1 MNLLEQVQ
9 VGMMVVDSAGEKL
22 GKVEFVRAPDPKAAA
37 FEERVDSSSPT
48 SLINLGIGSIVG
60 VEPKVPPEMALRLFR
75 QGYLKVAAPHF
86 WAENY
91 YAAGDAIARVE
102 DRTVYLSLTRHEL
115 DEQE

>member
-1 MNLLEQVQ
+1 MGQLENVQ
-9 VGMMVVDSAGEKL
+9 IGMSVVDAGGEEL
-22 GKVEFVRAPDPKAAA
+22 GRVEFVRAPDPKAAA
-37 FEERVDSSSPT
+37 FEERVDSAPR

-75 QGYLKVAAPHF
+75 EGYIKIAAPHF

-102 DRTVYLSLTRHEL
+102 GGTVYLSLNRLEL
-115 DEQE
+115 DSQE